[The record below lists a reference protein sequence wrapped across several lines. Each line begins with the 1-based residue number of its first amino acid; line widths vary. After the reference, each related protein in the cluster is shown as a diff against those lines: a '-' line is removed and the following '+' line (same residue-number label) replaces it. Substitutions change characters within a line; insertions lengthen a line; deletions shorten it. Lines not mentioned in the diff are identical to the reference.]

1 MMLRHGACLLTLFIC
16 GCAPTPG
23 APPCAG
29 TEPLGCSIPTAVL
42 VVSKDYEEQ
51 ADKFHDACVTHD
63 LCYRHG
69 AATYGM
75 TRKDCDVEF
84 YGNMKT
90 ACSGFK
96 GLGVLDPEEF
106 AKCQFA
112 AKQTY
117 EAVRAHGEK
126 HFRETT
132 SMYCAYR

>member
-1 MMLRHGACLLTLFIC
+1 MMHRAGAGILVSLML
-16 GCAPTPG
+16 GCSSTST
-23 APPCAG
+23 APPCGG
-29 TEPLGCSIPTAVL
+29 TEPLGCSIPAAVL

-51 ADKFHDACVTHD
+51 ADKFHGACVTHD

-69 AATYGM
+69 TATYGLS
-75 TRKDCDVEF
+75 RKDCDTEF
-84 YGNMKT
+84 YDNMKA

-117 EAVRAHGEK
+117 EAVRTHGEK
-126 HFRETT
+126 HFQSTT
-132 SMYCAYR
+132 STYCAYR